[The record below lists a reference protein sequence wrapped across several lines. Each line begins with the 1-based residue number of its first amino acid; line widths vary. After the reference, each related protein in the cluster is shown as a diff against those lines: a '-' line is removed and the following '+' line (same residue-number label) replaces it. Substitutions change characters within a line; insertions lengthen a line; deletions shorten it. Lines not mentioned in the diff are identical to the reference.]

1 MRWVTP
7 AWGQRA
13 REMRKPSFES
23 RGDEAA
29 PTTVSVDDALR
40 SVQSAVAARNADDDG
55 AEALAGVHAAVF
67 LASTRAREHGISPE
81 AFVVRLKH
89 TLDTAKPASTAEARQ
104 KAELNARLLSLGIR
118 AYFSS
123 DSDGPKPR

>member
-13 REMRKPSFES
+13 REMQKPSFES
-23 RGDEAA
+23 RRDDAA
-29 PTTVSVDDALR
+29 PAAVSVDDALR
-40 SVQSAVAARNADDDG
+40 SVQSALAARNPNDRG
-55 AEALAGVHAAVF
+55 SEALGGVHAAVS

-104 KAELNARLLSLGIR
+104 KAELNAQLLSLGIR

-123 DSDGPKPR
+123 DGQGPKRR